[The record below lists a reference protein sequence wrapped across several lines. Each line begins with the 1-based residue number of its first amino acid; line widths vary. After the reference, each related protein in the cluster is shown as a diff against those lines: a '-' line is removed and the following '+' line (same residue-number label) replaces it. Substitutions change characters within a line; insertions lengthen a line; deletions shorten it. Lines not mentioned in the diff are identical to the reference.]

1 MRSPLYLSLCHPLAR
16 LPPCHNSHARS
27 GTLSDR
33 VSKVLQKQ
41 EKEFLAA
48 YRAHMYN
55 VQKELNDLRAKVDE
69 AELQMKKDS
78 KIKKLEEERDWY
90 RKEALR
96 LDTHATAMKKDIKYM
111 KEKRARRL
119 IKRRTCTR

>member
-1 MRSPLYLSLCHPLAR
+1 M
-16 LPPCHNSHARS
+16 
-27 GTLSDR
+27 
-33 VSKVLQKQ
+33 LQKQ

-111 KEKRARRL
+111 KEKLESIEEDRAPGGS
-119 IKRRTCTR
+119 RTDAHSFDGET